1 MDISDTEIIKVLFQ
15 QGRGRITSITIE
27 NFKCIGDAVTIPI
40 RPITLLFGKNS
51 AGKSTVLH
59 ALRYWFEIWNET
71 MNKVTER
78 STPERSTIEM
88 SGGYTIDL
96 TDFRSLVHRHELDRK
111 IRIRIT
117 YDPNVI
123 DKQNQSYYLLWHE
136 VVTGWKEED
145 THVESVLLGCVINGE
160 EMCFIVSG
168 EPPSDEVVGPN
179 GRILIPKKLDASDQF
194 SGLALAIGT
203 ALDAVIP
210 LVGPVVFVA
219 EALRSRK
226 KSKKPDVIRHL
237 GPFRELPSRR
247 YDNHQTSDEVQDKLR
262 RWEKGLGA
270 WDTLARGPKVVKK
283 TNRYM
288 QDVLKLGYS
297 INHRKHNSTDPGQW
311 PHLHDENNDID
322 VHPSDVGVGIAQI
335 IPVLV
340 GALDDN
346 QSLEI
351 FAVEQPE
358 LHVHPAV
365 QVALGDV
372 FIDGI
377 KNGNRTMLIE
387 THSEHLL
394 LRLLRRVR
402 ETTRRNRRRQ
412 TTELGQTIHELTPND
427 LSVVYVRPTPAG
439 VKFTP
444 LTVTDNGDFDAP
456 WPEGFFDERD
466 SELF

>member
-1 MDISDTEIIKVLFQ
+1 MNISDTEIIKILSQ

-71 MNKVTER
+71 WYKLTEQN
-78 STPERSTIEM
+78 TPELSAIEM

-96 TDFRSLVHRHELDRK
+96 TNFPSLVHRHNLDRK

-117 YDPNVI
+117 YAPNVT
-123 DKQNQSYYLLWHE
+123 DKQNQSYHLLWNE
-136 VVTGWKEED
+136 VVTSWKEED

-160 EMCFIVSG
+160 EMCFIISG
-168 EPPSDEVVGPN
+168 EPSNDAVVNPN
-179 GRILIPKKLDASDQF
+179 GRVLIPKKLDASGQS
-194 SGLALAIGT
+194 SGMALAIGT
-203 ALDAVIP
+203 AFGAAFPILGIIAGFEGLSSRQKPKTPDAIQ
-210 LVGPVVFVA
+210 
-219 EALRSRK
+219 
-226 KSKKPDVIRHL
+226 HL
-237 GPFRELPSRR
+237 GPFRELPPPH
-247 YDNHQTSDEVQDKLR
+247 YDKLQTSDELQNKLR

-270 WDTLARGPKVVKK
+270 WDTLARDPKVIKK
-283 TNRYM
+283 TNHYM

-297 INHRKHNSTDPGQW
+297 INHWKRNSTNLEQW
-311 PHLHDENNDID
+311 PCLHDENNDID

-335 IPVLV
+335 IPVVV
-340 GALDDN
+340 GALDDDQN
-346 QSLEI
+346 SII

-358 LHVHPAV
+358 LHLHPAA

-402 ETTRRNRRRQ
+402 ETTRRSRHQ
-412 TTELGQTIHELTPND
+412 TTELEQTAHELTPND

-456 WPEGFFDERD
+456 WPEGFFEERD